1 MYLISAEGYKNAS
14 VYYLRIKKTGETW
27 VSMKDVGAGLG
38 VKNISDLV
46 KKEICGIYGKKNKQK
61 KKLRIIK

>member
-14 VYYLRIKKTGETW
+14 VYCLRIKKTGETW
-27 VSMKDVGAGLG
+27 VSMKDAGAGLG

-46 KKEICGIYGKKNKQK
+46 KKKICGIYGKKN
-61 KKLRIIK
+61 